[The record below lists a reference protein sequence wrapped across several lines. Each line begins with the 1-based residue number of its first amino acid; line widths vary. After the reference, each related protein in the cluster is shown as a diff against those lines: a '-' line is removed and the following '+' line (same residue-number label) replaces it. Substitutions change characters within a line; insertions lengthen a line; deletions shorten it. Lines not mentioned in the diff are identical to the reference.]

1 MPPFIHRRISVGS
14 SKLRPYLNILIPASS
29 PRLAYR
35 NASILEI
42 FRGTRLIA
50 KGVALRQIIE
60 SDAFV
65 DSDCETLEVVGG
77 RGAHKSG
84 RISSSFPFA
93 ASGSRAR
100 RKKRNFQRGG
110 TVRIFRRF
118 RVQLGSKDIYA
129 TIGSRGQAS
138 TYTYLRITLRRLH
151 CPCRWLLR
159 SEVHQG
165 SDDARTHRHASY
177 VRSSANHL
185 SHSLDPLRLAALLLF
200 SHTPFRQRCRASRSL
215 LATLSPS
222 HFRISYYLSAECTFH
237 SRDLF
242 AALPLCRFAA
252 LLFPNTVPA
261 SLRSF
266 DHRNIC
272 SVDEVN
278 AKVAC
283 LRVLDGRER
292 EIPSGR
298 GTLLQERR
306 TKRGCPFRFGIR
318 GSGTIFSQSIAAC
331 CSYALSVSIQIRIVY
346 SSSSLPL
353 LQRPPACHS
362 SPTLSPFPFALPCVV
377 PLVQKS
383 ARSPARPHCAI
394 LVSLSPF
401 TIPLGDSLSHL
412 NLSIL
417 LHSTFYVTRSPF
429 SLSLCPCNVLSL
441 AHLCPS

>member
-29 PRLAYR
+29 PGLAYR

-93 ASGSRAR
+93 ASGSGPRRHGLKFSSVSRAA
-100 RKKRNFQRGG
+100 
-110 TVRIFRRF
+110 RIERYLRDD
-118 RVQLGSKDIYA
+118 RIAGPSKYVYVHI
-129 TIGSRGQAS
+129 
-138 TYTYLRITLRRLH
+138 YLRITLRRLH

-165 SDDARTHRHASY
+165 SDDASY
-177 VRSSANHL
+177 VHSSANHL

-242 AALPLCRFAA
+242 AA
-252 LLFPNTVPA
+252 VPA

-272 SVDEVN
+272 SVDEVT

-318 GSGTIFSQSIAAC
+318 GSGTIFSQSVAAR
-331 CSYALSVSIQIRIVY
+331 CSNALSVSIQIRIVY
-346 SSSSLPL
+346 WSSSLPL
-353 LQRPPACHS
+353 LVTLRQRFPRSHS
-362 SPTLSPFPFALPCVV
+362 P
-377 PLVQKS
+377 
-383 ARSPARPHCAI
+383 
-394 LVSLSPF
+394 
-401 TIPLGDSLSHL
+401 
-412 NLSIL
+412 
-417 LHSTFYVTRSPF
+417 Y
-429 SLSLCPCNVLSL
+429 L
-441 AHLCPS
+441 A